1 MEACELMK
9 RPYLDEKQ
17 AAVLTGL
24 AVTTLRNQRHLRKGL
39 PYLKVGA
46 RSVRYRTVDLIAYM
60 ESKVIAFDNDI

>member
-1 MEACELMK
+1 MDAGELLK

-24 AVTTLRNQRHLRKGL
+24 AVSTLRNQRHCRKGL

-46 RSVRYRTVDLIAYM
+46 KSVRYRTVDLIAFM
-60 ESKVIAFDNDI
+60 ESRRITFGD